1 MESEWIQVLFSS
13 SRVKETTLLTY
24 KNHSFLSL
32 GRLSFDLLQNYG
44 TKVSCLIGEVDVI
57 QV

>member
-1 MESEWIQVLFSS
+1 MDPGFSS
-13 SRVKETTLLTY
+13 FSRVKKTTLLTY
-24 KNHSFLSL
+24 KNHSFLTL